1 MKGAGTVSAT
11 SPRRNLT
18 SSAANIRT
26 VNSNSAKA
34 RLTSAALPGIQFL
47 TSTTSGLPADATD
60 AEFAVPESTS
70 TSASRATR
78 SEIAAMIAAVVLG
91 SGG

>member
-1 MKGAGTVSAT
+1 MKGAGTVTAT
-11 SPRRNLT
+11 SPRRSLISIATNIRIVNS
-18 SSAANIRT
+18 SSAI
-26 VNSNSAKA
+26 A
-34 RLTSAALPGIQFL
+34 RLSNAALPGIQFL
-47 TSTTSGLPADATD
+47 TSTTSGLPAAAAA
-60 AEFAVPESTS
+60 AEPAVPDSTR

>member
-11 SPRRNLT
+11 SPRRNFT
-18 SSAANIRT
+18 NSAANIRI
-26 VNSNSAKA
+26 VNNSSARA
-34 RLTSAALPGIQFL
+34 RLSNAALPGIQFL
-47 TSTTSGLPADATD
+47 TSTTAGLPADATA
-60 AEFAVPESTS
+60 AEPAVPDSTK